1 MAETAK
7 IIPPTP
13 SPDDYADGADR
24 PLIAQAQDPIALF
37 ADWLREANAGEISDA
52 NAMTLATVDADGMP
66 DARIVLLKDFSADGF
81 SFYTN
86 LGSAKANQLARQGKA
101 ALVFH
106 WKSLE
111 RQVRLRGR
119 IVPVNKAVADAYFAE
134 RARDSQIGAW
144 ASDQSR
150 PLPEREALEAKIAL
164 FKELHDGDQEI
175 PRPPYW
181 GGYKL
186 VPNTIEFWQ
195 AQAFRLHDRR
205 RYTFDPEG
213 NAWSQERLNP

>member
-13 SPDDYADGADR
+13 SREDYHEGGDR
-24 PLIAQAQDPIALF
+24 PLIPDAPDPVALF
-37 ADWLREANAGEISDA
+37 ADWLREANAHEVADA
-52 NAMTLATVDADGMP
+52 NAMTLATVDSDGMP
-66 DARIVLLKDFSADGF
+66 DARIVLLKDFAQDGF

-119 IVPVNKAVADAYFAE
+119 VVPVGKAVADAYFAE
-134 RARDSQIGAW
+134 RARESQIGAW

-150 PLPEREALEAKIAL
+150 PLPERGALEAKIAL
-164 FKELHDGDQEI
+164 FTELHDEDQEI

-186 VPNTIEFWQ
+186 VPSMMEFWQ

-205 RYTFDPEG
+205 RYTFAADQG
-213 NAWSQERLNP
+213 AWHQERLNP